1 MGAPVLHPLLDP
13 DQVAD
18 RLDLRPVLSSTVVHD
33 GMVWDVVRERVD
45 LGPLGGEVTREFVRH
60 TGAVAVVCLDD
71 EERMLVIHQYRHPV
85 TTVEWELPAGL
96 LDVPGEDPCL
106 AAQREL
112 AEEADLVA
120 REWHVLVDHYASPG
134 GLSEAL
140 RIFLARDLAPVPE
153 EQRHVREGEE
163 AGMPAGWLPLDEVT
177 RAVLDGR
184 LHNPS
189 LLIGS
194 LAARAARE
202 AGWASLRPADAAWPW
217 HPAYR

>member
-1 MGAPVLHPLLDP
+1 MGEPVLHPLLDP
-13 DQVAD
+13 TTVAD
-18 RLDLRPVLSSTVVHD
+18 RLDPRPVLESTVVHD

-45 LGPLGGEVTREFVRH
+45 LGGPGGEVTREFVRH

-71 EERMLVIHQYRHPV
+71 EDRVLLIHQYRHPV
-85 TTVEWELPAGL
+85 TTLEWELPAGL
-96 LDVPGEDPCL
+96 LDIPGEDPCL

-120 REWHVLVDHYASPG
+120 REWHVLVDHYSSPG

-140 RIFLARDLAPVPE
+140 RIFLARGLAAVPE
-153 EQRHVREGEE
+153 EQRHTREGEE
-163 AGMPAGWLPLDEVT
+163 AGMPAGWVSLDEVT
-177 RAVLDGR
+177 AAVLDGR

-189 LLIGS
+189 LMIGA

-202 AGWASLRPADAAWPW
+202 SGWAGLRPADAPWPW

>member
-1 MGAPVLHPLLDP
+1 MLHPLLDP
-13 DQVAD
+13 ADVID
-18 RLDLRPVLSSTVVHD
+18 RLDPRPVLDSEVVHD

-45 LGPLGGEVTREFVRH
+45 LGPPGGEVTREFVRH

-71 EERMLVIHQYRHPV
+71 DDRVLLIHQYRHPV
-85 TTVEWELPAGL
+85 GTLEWELPAGL
-96 LDVPGEDPCL
+96 LDIPGEDPCL

-120 REWHVLVDHYASPG
+120 REWHVLVDHYSSPG

-140 RIFLARDLAPVPE
+140 RIFVARGVEPVPASD
-153 EQRHVREGEE
+153 RHEREGEE
-163 AGMPAGWLPLDEVT
+163 AGMPAGWVT
-177 RAVLDGR
+177 LETAAEAILAGR

-189 LLIGS
+189 LLIGV
-194 LAARAARE
+194 LAARVARDS
-202 AGWASLRPADAAWPW
+202 GWADLRPADAPWPW